1 MLQLALPSTSA
12 RGTRMTR
19 LLLLSL
25 LLAGVCQAQIYKS
38 VDRDGN
44 VTFSDRPPSGREEA
58 EAVELKPLNTAPAP
72 EALPEP
78 SSRREKA
85 GDEGAAAEPD
95 IRVTSPQPDQVV
107 PIGDLGNLTV
117 NVAVE
122 PPLSGGEHLQLYLDG
137 TPQGGPQRANQ
148 WQLEG
153 LPRGGHDLRV
163 DRLGMQGQVRASSD
177 TIRFYV
183 MRPLNIRNRPSTP
196 APQ

>member
-44 VTFSDRPPSGREEA
+44 VTFSDRPPSGSEEA

-78 SSRREKA
+78 SSRREK
-85 GDEGAAAEPD
+85 
-95 IRVTSPQPDQVV
+95 
-107 PIGDLGNLTV
+107 GNLTV

-137 TPQGGPQRANQ
+137 TPQGEPQRANQ

-163 DRLGMQGQVRASSD
+163 DRLGMRGEVRASSD